1 MKFIL
6 YFIVFL
12 IQAQLHANSEIRIQN
27 STKNEIKF
35 IYNYLNNNVN
45 ILIQETTLKHNE
57 IYNATAGRYVIND
70 NYLIE
75 LKDTYIEC
83 SWAYT
88 LWVKHANGWG
98 IQLFVNHNEFAT
110 ICAHKYSIVD
120 YQTHAQ
126 LNYYS
131 DDSGGDEKLIFKNI
145 GWWAQSGT
153 FPIETEV
160 LLTPYKKTFTDT
172 ELEQFLHGN

>member
-27 STKNEIKF
+27 NAKNEIKF

-83 SWAYT
+83 GWAYT

-98 IQLFVNHNEFAT
+98 IQLFVNHNEVAT

-126 LNYYS
+126 LIF
-131 DDSGGDEKLIFKNI
+131 DKEDSGVEKLIFKNI
-145 GWWAQSGT
+145 GWWAQSGI
-153 FPIETEV
+153 FPIISEIF
-160 LLTPYKKTFTDT
+160 LKPYKKTFSVT
-172 ELEQFLHGN
+172 ELDQFLHGL